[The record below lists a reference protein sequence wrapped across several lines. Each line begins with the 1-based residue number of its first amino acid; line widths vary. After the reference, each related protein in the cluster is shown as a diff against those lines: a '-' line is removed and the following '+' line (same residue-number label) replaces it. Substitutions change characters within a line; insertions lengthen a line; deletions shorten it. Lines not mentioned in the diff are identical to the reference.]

1 MKRPSIRVDGTIS
14 GDVMKAFVVIIGLYC
29 ATIALPVAAQEAAA
43 WAPTPEIQ
51 TQKSQSVMTPATA
64 LERLKEGNRRFVAN
78 ATKRRDWSAKVV
90 ATASGQFPFAAVL
103 GCMDSR
109 APLEIV
115 FDQGIGDVFGV
126 RVAGNI
132 INDDELGS
140 LEYAVKVGTK
150 LIVVLGHT
158 SCGAVKG
165 AIDGVQLGNLTGLLA
180 KIHPAV
186 AAAGCDNSKD
196 DACVTKV
203 AEMNVRQGVREI
215 RAKSPYLA
223 KYLDDGKVGLVG
235 ALYDV
240 ATGKVTFLE
249 N

>member
-1 MKRPSIRVDGTIS
+1 MKPIIIAIGFCLAMLTTPLFADEAGTRA
-14 GDVMKAFVVIIGLYC
+14 K
-29 ATIALPVAAQEAAA
+29 
-43 WAPTPEIQ
+43 PEIQ
-51 TQKSQSVMTPATA
+51 TQQSQAAMTPAA
-64 LERLKEGNRRFVAN
+64 AVERLKDGNRRFVAN

-109 APLEIV
+109 APIEIV

-132 INDDELGS
+132 VNDDELGS

-158 SCGAVKG
+158 GCGAVKG

-196 DACVTKV
+196 DTCVTKV
-203 AEMNVRQGVREI
+203 AELNVRQAVREI

-223 KYLDDGKVGLVG
+223 KYIEEGKVGLVG

-249 N
+249 D

>member
-1 MKRPSIRVDGTIS
+1 MKRLIV
-14 GDVMKAFVVIIGLYC
+14 
-29 ATIALPVAAQEAAA
+29 PVALCLTTLPSLLLAQP
-43 WAPTPEIQ
+43 APAKPEIQ
-51 TQKSQSVMTPATA
+51 TQKSQAAMTPAAA
-64 LERLKEGNRRFVAN
+64 LERLKEGNHRFVAN

-109 APLEIV
+109 APVEIV

-132 INDDELGS
+132 VNDDELGS

-158 SCGAVKG
+158 GCGAVKG

-180 KIHPAV
+180 KIRPAV
-186 AAAGCDNSKD
+186 TAAGCHDAKD
-196 DACVTKV
+196 EACVTKV
-203 AEMNVRQGVREI
+203 AELNVRQAVREI
-215 RAKSPYLA
+215 RENSPYVR
-223 KYLDDGKVGLVG
+223 KYLDEGKVGLVG